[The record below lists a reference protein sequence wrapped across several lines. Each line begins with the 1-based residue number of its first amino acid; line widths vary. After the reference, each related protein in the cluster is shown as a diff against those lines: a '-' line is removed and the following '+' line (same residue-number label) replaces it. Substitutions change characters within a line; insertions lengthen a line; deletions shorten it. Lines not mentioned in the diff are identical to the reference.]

1 MYLNYHINVHNIEVK
16 EIDNLLDYTFHRKYA
31 SITYIS
37 VGIQCTN
44 SNFLE
49 LTNCPTPY

>member
-16 EIDNLLDYTFHRKYA
+16 EIDNLLDCTFHRKYDA

-37 VGIQCTN
+37 VGNVLIVI
-44 SNFLE
+44 S
-49 LTNCPTPY
+49 